1 MTLKREDESLKDVAA
16 LFAQRGYVRADG
28 AEGLGAG
35 DGTEAPG
42 GFLLELGH
50 ADIAFGLVV
59 VEGHTQVGEKTQ
71 DIVGALTQAQEKI
84 ERRGLLDTA
93 TPSVGRCAGRIVAFA
108 FGEDGF
114 VLAA

>member
-1 MTLKREDESLKDVAA
+1 MKSEDESLKDVAA
-16 LFAQRGYVRADG
+16 LFAQSGYVGADG

-35 DGTEAPG
+35 DGTETAG

-71 DIVGALTQAQEKI
+71 DIVA
-84 ERRGLLDTA
+84 
-93 TPSVGRCAGRIVAFA
+93 SVFDGRIMAVVPLHA
-108 FGEDGF
+108 GQ
-114 VLAA
+114 